1 MAKNNENAAKIL
13 DYWFALDFLSQDKYP
28 DYVEIR
34 NKIKRHKEDWAK
46 GKSKYKTIET
56 FIRLEKRILQQGNFM
71 MKFMK
76 KPNLVE

>member
-34 NKIKRHKEDWAK
+34 NKIKSIKKIWLKENLN
-46 GKSKYKTIET
+46 T
-56 FIRLEKRILQQGNFM
+56 
-71 MKFMK
+71 
-76 KPNLVE
+76 KP

>member
-34 NKIKRHKEDWAK
+34 NKIKRLKENLN
-46 GKSKYKTIET
+46 T
-56 FIRLEKRILQQGNFM
+56 
-71 MKFMK
+71 
-76 KPNLVE
+76 KP